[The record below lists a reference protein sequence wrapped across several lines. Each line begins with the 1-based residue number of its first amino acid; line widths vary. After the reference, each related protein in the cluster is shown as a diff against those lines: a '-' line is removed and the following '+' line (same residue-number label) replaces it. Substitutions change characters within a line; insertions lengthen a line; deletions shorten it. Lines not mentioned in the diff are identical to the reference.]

1 MSNKFAVFLA
11 NIPSWIY
18 NLSFVIS
25 NACVIAFFISHF
37 VFINVWYVIFDIIEI
52 LFLAGLIGTLLS
64 VLLGG
69 IRALFIKLG
78 GI

>member
-11 NIPSWIY
+11 NIPGWIY

-25 NACVIAFFISHF
+25 NVCVIAFFISRF

-69 IRALFIKLG
+69 IRALFIK
-78 GI
+78 